1 MIVPARAVVNRLK
14 TIAQAIA
21 VIVLTLAA
29 VIGAGALWWY
39 APVRVDG
46 DNIVKVIGDGAAED
60 HGNCKFASMTAEQ
73 FRTYWKNARP
83 IFDIEVHD
91 YNYSPCQFKTME
103 NGTEYLVGNGG
114 LGSVTKGDTI
124 YYWVNKDAK
133 PGLNGI
139 D

>member
-1 MIVPARAVVNRLK
+1 MIVPVRAVVNLLK

-21 VIVLTLAA
+21 LIVLTLAA
-29 VIGAGALWWY
+29 FIGAGALWWY

-46 DNIVKVIGDGAAED
+46 NNIVKVIGDGAAES
-60 HGNCKFASMTAEQ
+60 HGNCKSASMTAEQ

-83 IFDIEVHD
+83 IFDVEVHD

-103 NGTEYLVGNGG
+103 SGTEYLVGDLG

-124 YYWVNKDAK
+124 YYYVNKDAK
-133 PGLNGI
+133 SGLNGI